1 MSRYTGI
8 PVYIKCRL
16 MNKKLGLSK
25 DYESTFFGQI
35 GYATPPSERENGFN
49 VLLPRQTR
57 STENVSNMQNN
68 DVRLMRLRNLQTPN
82 LMKGLQENDFK
93 RVLKVSDFLKD
104 FGNSPKKTY
113 MIYSKDDNISDV
125 SSLSTAYVNQQNN
138 NVYVGEIQ
146 KVGENIKIT
155 NIMTNEN
162 FNSSDIDILV
172 IFDDSGVVTMK
183 DKVIIE
189 FSPIEKCMDRNNLNR
204 NHQFLFNDSNVAMY
218 LPNQQHWNS
227 KDNKIKIVWFSDI
240 KQICLEKKVGV
251 DKIRTA
257 HKLPYVQKFFSWR
270 FDHGKNKP
278 PTIDDK
284 TIFQILKTPDNY
296 IERKNSSLSGAF
308 KNKRYYKIY
317 TNNCKKVFLNAK
329 KYLEENKT
337 SFENF
342 SILFSYEKMYDI
354 LTKKAKEKDVQHT
367 DDEYIICI
375 MNKD

>member
-1 MSRYTGI
+1 MS
-8 PVYIKCRL
+8 PQQSNLLVYIKYRRL
-16 MNKKLGLSK
+16 TNHKLILSK

-35 GYATPPSERENGFN
+35 GYATASERENGFN

-57 STENVSNMQNN
+57 STENVSNTQNY
-68 DVRLMRLRNLQTPN
+68 VRSMRLRNLQTPN
-82 LMKGLQENDFK
+82 LKGLQENDFK
-93 RVLKVSDFLKD
+93 KVSNVDDFLIN
-104 FGNSPKKTY
+104 FVNSPKKNY
-113 MIYSKDDNISDV
+113 MIYSKHDNIPDV
-125 SSLSTAYVNQQNN
+125 SSLSTASVNQQNN

-146 KVGENIKIT
+146 KEGENIKII
-155 NIMTNEN
+155 NIITNEQN
-162 FNSSDIDILV
+162 GCSDIDILV
-172 IFDDSGVVTMK
+172 IFNDSGVVTMK

-189 FSPIEKCMDRNNLNR
+189 FSPIEKCMDRNNLNT
-204 NHQFLFNDSNVAMY
+204 NHQFLFYDSNVAMY
-218 LPNQQHWNS
+218 LPNQQHWNP

-257 HKLPYVQKFFSWR
+257 YKLLYVQKFFSWR

-337 SFENF
+337 LFDNF